1 MVIMLCFVIVG
12 YLIAVDHV
20 SDQLPKEKIVKCY
33 RSYATHD
40 DSQSAGT
47 TYIIGNHSY
56 DNDNV
61 TVQTLHYHGK
71 KPNWQAEVVKHQV
84 TRSAEDKALNSG
96 DPIQI
101 GAAKRVNKEV
111 TINIIK

>member
-1 MVIMLCFVIVG
+1 MT
-12 YLIAVDHV
+12 VDHV

-40 DSQSAGT
+40 DSQSLGT
-47 TYIIGNHSY
+47 TYIMGNHSY
-56 DNDNV
+56 DNADDNV

-84 TRSAEDKALNSG
+84 TKSAEDKALNSG

-101 GAAKRVNKEV
+101 NAVRRANKQV
-111 TINIIK
+111 TINIVK